1 MGFIMKLLNTF
12 LAVGAVSAQGPCEGE
27 AINYMNMAKSAV
39 QSVGFDDFVSTMNDL
54 TALDLYNIGSQDF
67 SHDLKAYKNL
77 RSKNKRKEFMN
88 QCKKWWPEVSTKPI
102 LGASSNVDAAKAM
115 VGMMEDNMAV
125 VQKLVET
132 FGGEDMSG
140 MNADGMLSMYRQNF
154 LQNAEEYD
162 GYIQKAK
169 ASTCKEKFTLAKAF
183 RKFKNKS
190 LADGKEF
197 MKFVERASTAELSQ
211 ISELGGFDMPS
222 SEMLGDTSG
231 ISEMSET
238 IFPGATIGDIL
249 KAIDD
254 AAQSTQAKY
263 PDAGSFKTIVEIALY
278 ALEYATDIESCNTA
292 VMFAM
297 KAGES
302 VSQAATADGMMS
314 IPDVTKDPNV
324 QNFLK
329 NLCHNSDCEEAAVAL
344 FKQGKALVH
353 FVGKLVDGMGDK
365 FNAGFVEMQTGQD
378 IRKVVKQIDG
388 HLSDAIRL
396 VQQ

>member
-1 MGFIMKLLNTF
+1 
-12 LAVGAVSAQGPCEGE
+12 
-27 AINYMNMAKSAV
+27 MAKSAV

-67 SHDLKAYKNL
+67 SHDLNAYKNL

-102 LGASSNVDAAKAM
+102 LGASSNLDAAKAM
-115 VGMMEDNMAV
+115 VGMMEDIMKGFGVEDALAEKASAFLNSVFGYLMEDNMAV
-125 VQKLVET
+125 VQQLVET
-132 FGGEDMSG
+132 FGGEDMNG

-154 LQNAEEYD
+154 LGNAEEYD

-197 MKFVERASTAELSQ
+197 MKFVEKASTAELSQ
-211 ISELGGFDMPS
+211 ISNLGGFDMPS

-238 IFPGATIGDIL
+238 LFPGATIGDIL

-263 PDAGSFKTIVEIALY
+263 PDAGSFKTILEIALY

-353 FVGKLVDGMGDK
+353 FMGKLVDGMGDK